1 MKRLTRR
8 AFLAG
13 GTAAATVAIASAN
26 RAFATQSASSSAV
39 STKQSSANVLNL
51 YTSRHYDSDDS
62 LYEGFTALT
71 GIRVNLIEA
80 EADPLIER
88 IKSEGANSP
97 ADVLMTVDAGR
108 LWRAQNENLFAP
120 IRSTVLESTIP
131 ENFREP
137 NGHWFGFSKRAR
149 VLVYNKS
156 MVNPATLSTYE
167 DLANPKWRG
176 QILTR
181 SSSNVYSQSL
191 ISSLIEAHGLEATE
205 TWARA
210 LVANLARLPEGNDTA
225 QIKACAAGQ
234 GGIAIANHYYVI
246 RLQASETPED
256 RAIAEQVG
264 IFFPNQRDRGAHVN
278 ISGAGVVKTA
288 PHPEAARSFLEYL
301 TSLEAQAVFAQG
313 NFEYPIVEAATKDSA
328 LERLGAFKSDTM
340 SAVVFGENSS
350 EATRLADRV
359 GWP

>member
-1 MKRLTRR
+1 MKRFTRR

-13 GTAAATVAIASAN
+13 GTAAATVAVTGASR
-26 RAFATQSASSSAV
+26 RAFASASNSSV
-39 STKQSSANVLNL
+39 QTKQSQTNVLNL
-51 YTSRHYDSDDS
+51 YTSRHYDSDDA

-71 GIRVNLIEA
+71 GISVNLIEA

-108 LWRAQNENLFAP
+108 LWRAQTEDLFAP
-120 IRSTVLESTIP
+120 VRSSVLESAVP
-131 ENFREP
+131 ANFREA
-137 NGHWFGFSKRAR
+137 NGLWFGFSKRAR

-156 MVNPATLSTYE
+156 MVNPADLSTYE
-167 DLANPKWRG
+167 DLADPKWRG
-176 QILTR
+176 QLLTR

-191 ISSLIEAHGLEATE
+191 ISSLIEAHGLETTE

-225 QIKACAAGQ
+225 QIKACASGL

-246 RLQASETPED
+246 RLQASENPED
-256 RAIAEQVG
+256 RAIADQVG
-264 IFFPNQRDRGAHVN
+264 IFFPNQRDRGTHVN

-288 PHPEAARSFLEYL
+288 PHPQAARAFLEYL
-301 TSLEAQAVFAQG
+301 TSLEAQAVFARG

-328 LERLGAFKSDTM
+328 LERLGAFKADTM
-340 SAVVFGENSS
+340 RAVVFGENSA
-350 EATRLADRV
+350 EATQLADRV